1 MSGTSRRPA
10 SSRLGAAALALARA
24 RAEPAGGAEVPRRG
38 AERAAGR
45 AAAAVA
51 VGRSLVGRL
60 AYTAR
65 LWDKVGDVVVR
76 LLGAGG
82 GVGRRR
88 AVDKVGDGVVRLSV
102 GEERVR
108 GRSEE
113 DGAEAPRAKIVE
125 GG

>member
-1 MSGTSRRPA
+1 M
-10 SSRLGAAALALARA
+10 
-24 RAEPAGGAEVPRRG
+24 
-38 AERAAGR
+38 
-45 AAAAVA
+45 
-51 VGRSLVGRL
+51 
-60 AYTAR
+60 
-65 LWDKVGDVVVR
+65 R